1 MMCIFSLVSLNSVP
15 LYADDGKLREF
26 DASIV
31 RSGLRYVIL
40 SRTAFYPE
48 GGGQP
53 HDSGILVTS
62 DRTVKVLKVKKIGF
76 EIFHYL
82 DSDLP
87 SGIQVHGIVDWGT
100 RLWNTRRHSAEHL
113 LTGLIE
119 SLGEPPKVFSS
130 LDRLEYQSSKL
141 TQDQVDAVAE
151 RFNKIVE
158 ENAPVRIYYEDR
170 ASIDAGGDSRK
181 QAFLKKIPLAV
192 NTLRMV
198 DIGGYALTFCMGTHV
213 ESTGEIGCVE
223 LKLENAKK
231 ERKILHFSISP

>member
-1 MMCIFSLVSLNSVP
+1 MSLNSVP
-15 LYADDGKLREF
+15 LYADDSKLWEF
-26 DASIV
+26 DASVV
-31 RSGLRYVIL
+31 RSGLHYVIL
-40 SRTAFYPE
+40 NRTAFYPE

-53 HDSGILVTS
+53 HDSGLLVTS
-62 DRTVKVLKVKKIGF
+62 DRTVKVLKVKKIGS
-76 EIFHYL
+76 EIFHYI

-87 SGIQVHGIVDWGT
+87 TGIQVHGIVDWGT

-113 LTGLIE
+113 ITGLIE

-130 LDRLEYQSSKL
+130 LDRLEYQPSKL
-141 TQDQVDAVAE
+141 TQNQVDAVAK

-170 ASIDAGGDSRK
+170 ISIDAGGDPRK
-181 QAFLKKIPLAV
+181 QSFLKKIPSNV

-213 ESTGEIGCVE
+213 EGTGEIGHVE
-223 LKLENAKK
+223 LRLEDAKK
-231 ERKILHFSISP
+231 ERKILHFVISP

>member
-1 MMCIFSLVSLNSVP
+1 MSLNSVP
-15 LYADDGKLREF
+15 LYVDDSKLQEF
-26 DASIV
+26 DAAIV

-40 SRTAFYPE
+40 DRTAFYPE

-53 HDSGILVTS
+53 HDSGLLVTP
-62 DRTVKVLKVKKIGF
+62 DRTVKVLKVKKIGL
-76 EIFHYL
+76 EIFHYIE
-82 DSDLP
+82 SDLS
-87 SGIQVHGIVDWGT
+87 SGIQVHGIVDLGI

-113 LTGLIE
+113 ITGLIE

-130 LDRLEYQSSKL
+130 LDRLEYQPSKL

-158 ENAPVRIYYEDR
+158 ENASVHIYYEDR
-170 ASIDAGGDSRK
+170 ASIDAGGDPRK
-181 QAFLKKIPLAV
+181 QAFLKKIPSNV
-192 NTLRMV
+192 HTLRMV

-213 ESTGEIGCVE
+213 ESTGEIGRVE

-231 ERKILHFSISP
+231 ERKILHFAISP